1 MIIRTLIGLKILK
14 MAFIGGMAT
23 AYAIQKCCNQKNKD
37 KTVAQ
42 TKSSKKTK

>member
-23 AYAIQKCCNQKNKD
+23 AYAIKKCCDQKNKD
-37 KTVAQ
+37 QTVAQ
-42 TKSSKKTK
+42 SKLSKKTK

>member
-37 KTVAQ
+37 KTVTQ
-42 TKSSKKTK
+42 TKSPKKTK

>member
-23 AYAIQKCCNQKNKD
+23 AYTIQKCCNQKNKD
-37 KTVAQ
+37 KAATQ
-42 TKSSKKTK
+42 TKSQKKTK

>member
-37 KTVAQ
+37 QTFTH

>member
-14 MAFIGGMAT
+14 MVFIGGVAT

-42 TKSSKKTK
+42 TKSQKKTK

>member
-14 MAFIGGMAT
+14 MVFIGGVAT
-23 AYAIQKCCNQKNKD
+23 AYAIQKCCNQKKD

-42 TKSSKKTK
+42 TKSQKKTR

>member
-23 AYAIQKCCNQKNKD
+23 AYTIQKCCNQKNKGQ
-37 KTVAQ
+37 TVTQ

>member
-23 AYAIQKCCNQKNKD
+23 AYVIQKCCNQKNKD
-37 KTVAQ
+37 KTVVQ
-42 TKSSKKTK
+42 TKSKKKTR